1 MNSENAPKEI
11 VKSFMDLA
19 NMAKEL
25 MDENQQPSVNKSQ
38 KYCFPVQEVEGRREM
53 KAESFIGLVQLN
65 RLLLPQLI
73 KILVLQHHLPQNGQF
88 QNYGDQKVVGILNKF
103 ATFFHVKSSDFR
115 FVTQFMQILKFGLRP
130 LSFKVFQTK
139 TKTELF

>member
-38 KYCFPVQEVEGRREM
+38 KYCFPVQEVEEREM
-53 KAESFIGLVQLN
+53 KAESFIGLVKVN
-65 RLLLPQLI
+65 HLLLQQLI
-73 KILVLQHHLPQNGQF
+73 KILVLQHYLPQNGQF
-88 QNYGDQKVVGILNKF
+88 QNYRDQKVVGILSKF

-115 FVTQFMQILKFGLRP
+115 FVTRFMQILKFGLPR